1 MSITDDAGTP
11 IGLVGGG
18 PFLAGLNDLLSK
30 MTISGM
36 EQEKYAILDTTNLI
50 YTYNTDNSLI
60 MAAVEDEAM
69 LSIINRVSSGES
81 KGVVYSDDDI
91 IAFESLPEY
100 NLILTMQDSSAEILA
115 ASNSIARTNMLLTVL
130 TLVIVVLAVFATA
143 HLITKP
149 LRKVKEAVNELGEL
163 FSCEQQEH

>member
-50 YTYNTDNSLI
+50 DTYNTDNC
-60 MAAVEDEAM
+60 
-69 LSIINRVSSGES
+69 
-81 KGVVYSDDDI
+81 
-91 IAFESLPEY
+91 
-100 NLILTMQDSSAEILA
+100 
-115 ASNSIARTNMLLTVL
+115 LLYTSRCV
-130 TLVIVVLAVFATA
+130 
-143 HLITKP
+143 
-149 LRKVKEAVNELGEL
+149 
-163 FSCEQQEH
+163 